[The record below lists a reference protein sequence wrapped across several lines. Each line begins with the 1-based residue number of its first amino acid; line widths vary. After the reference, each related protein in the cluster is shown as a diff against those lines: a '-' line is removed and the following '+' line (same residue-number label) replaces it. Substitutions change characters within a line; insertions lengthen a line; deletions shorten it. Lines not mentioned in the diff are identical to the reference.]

1 MKKIVRIG
9 TRSSELALWQ
19 AHLVQESL
27 AKFQIASQIVEVS
40 SKGDEILDK
49 PLHQIGGIGLFTKS
63 LDEALLQGKIDIAV
77 HSMKD
82 VPTDLPQG
90 IVQVATMA
98 RGPVNDLLVFNK
110 EISEIKKEKDLIIAT
125 GSLRRK
131 AQWLKKFPDYK
142 VVDLR
147 GNVNTRLRKL
157 FESNWQGAVFAE
169 AGLKRI
175 DLLPENFEVLDWM
188 IPAPAQGAVVVV
200 AMDGDAVFLS
210 EIAQLNC
217 KNTEKATYIER
228 AFMKTLEGGCTAP
241 IGAHARIEGER
252 IFFDGI
258 LIDLDGSESLEIH
271 ESDDL
276 KNWKNFGK
284 DCALKLLNSGGTL
297 LMKKIKSQMSS

>member
-19 AHLVQESL
+19 AHLVQERL
-27 AKFQIASQIVEVS
+27 AKLQIASQIVEVS

-90 IVQVATMA
+90 IVQVATME
-98 RGPVNDLLVFNK
+98 RGPVKDILVLNK
-110 EISEIKKEKDLIIAT
+110 EISEIPKEKDLIIAT

-131 AQWLKKFPDYK
+131 AQWLKKYPQYK

-175 DLLPENFEVLDWM
+175 NLLPENFRVLDWM

-200 AMDGDAVFLS
+200 AMDTDADFLL
-210 EIAQLNC
+210 EIGQLNC
-217 KNTEKATYIER
+217 SNTEKATYIER

-241 IGAHARIEGER
+241 IGAYAKIEQER

-271 ESDDL
+271 ESEDL

-284 DCALKLLNSGGTL
+284 DCALKLLNSGGTM